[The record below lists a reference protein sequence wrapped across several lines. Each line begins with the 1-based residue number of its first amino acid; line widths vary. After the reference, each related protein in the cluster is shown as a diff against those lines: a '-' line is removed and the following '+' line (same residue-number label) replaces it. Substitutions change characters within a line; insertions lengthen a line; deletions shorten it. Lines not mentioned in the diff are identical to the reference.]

1 MDLKKRDVES
11 IKNRIVICIFTFLF
25 AVSVITLPVS
35 ADDYSGLAGIAQ
47 NDVNYIV
54 DILNIAK
61 DVASGQKSVQEGYSA
76 VRALNDRVVSQNVKD
91 AIAFPYSSETE
102 LNGVTPRDFA
112 DKITTNVRQG
122 LRGLGGEIDDN
133 TITTDNVDMKGAG
146 CFVIAY
152 SKSDLSKVTGYYYC
166 DYLVVRPGALT
177 SDGYSVGNDS
187 ANFNFKGLFLWQIP
201 KSYDPTQYDVNDTY
215 DPAINLSTSLF
226 NQKVVIYGDVR
237 YSDGSSADDISSP
250 IQSITQGID
259 TSQLTNQEL
268 IDLLQDMINKLN
280 IEFPDLSTIEGLL
293 RAIYNKECGISSQ
306 ITYST
311 SEINAAILALTNSNA
326 AGSENI
332 VNTLLEIRKEL
343 QNGGS
348 SSGGSSSGSDPE
360 IKGVL
365 YNCYPVEHYSNWFTS
380 LFGDTDKLRVIYL
393 NEIYDVNPDG
403 TIYYPKD
410 ITSADYGK
418 YYINMNYTKD
428 IDIEVNVD
436 DNSVTNKVD
445 LDFEYKNLVTVVN
458 LSSSKKRL
466 LNSVVD
472 TVEQLISFAP
482 YQAVTHFMSTIQPDI
497 FVSYAPQ
504 DITVDINIDTE
515 IGKPLNGSY
524 TILSA
529 DIIDKNAEA
538 LSMIKVFTGL
548 LITYSWLL
556 WMRKKSVSIV
566 GGD

>member
-1 MDLKKRDVES
+1 MDLKKRDVEN

-25 AVSVITLPVS
+25 AVSVVMLPVS

-76 VRALNDRVVSQNVKD
+76 VRALNDRLVSQNVKD
-91 AIAFPYSSETE
+91 MIAFPFSSETE

-133 TITTDNVDMKGAG
+133 TLTTDNVDTKGYGA
-146 CFVIAY
+146 IMHIDTAN
-152 SKSDLSKVTGYYYC
+152 SSLPWDNYYC
-166 DYLVVRPGALT
+166 DYIVISIV
-177 SDGYSVGNDS
+177 DGSIRSASFYGNNNLHTWNDIYSGDKSASFKNGLIFDNIDILNSVGD
-187 ANFNFKGLFLWQIP
+187 FTTKF
-201 KSYDPTQYDVNDTY
+201 
-215 DPAINLSTSLF
+215 
-226 NQKVVIYGDVR
+226 YGDIR
-237 YSDGSSADDISSP
+237 YDDGSQADSIKSP
-250 IQSITQGID
+250 TQSITQGID
-259 TSQLTNQEL
+259 TSQLSDQEL

-311 SEINAAILALTNSNA
+311 SEINAAILALTNINA

-332 VNTLLEIRKEL
+332 VNTLLEIRKKL

-348 SSGGSSSGSDPE
+348 SSGGSSSFRDPE

-380 LFGDTDKLRVIYL
+380 LFGDTDKMQVIYL
-393 NEIYDVNPDG
+393 NKVYDVNPDG
-403 TIYYPKD
+403 TIFYPD
-410 ITSADYGK
+410 DENDVNYGK
-418 YYINMNYTKD
+418 YAINMNYTKD

-436 DNSVTNKVD
+436 DSSVSNDVE
-445 LDFEYKNLVTVVN
+445 LDIEYKNLLVVTD
-458 LSSSKKRL
+458 LSNAKKKL
-466 LNSVVD
+466 INSFVG
-472 TVEQLISFAP
+472 TVETLVSFAP
-482 YQAVTHFMSTIQPDI
+482 YQAVTHFMSTVQPDI
-497 FVSYAPQ
+497 FVTSAPQ
-504 DITVDINIDTE
+504 DITVDINLDTE

-524 TILSA
+524 KILSA
-529 DIIDKNAEA
+529 DIIEKNAEA
-538 LSMIKVFTGL
+538 LLMIKVFTGL

>member
-1 MDLKKRDVES
+1 MDLKKRDVEN

-25 AVSVITLPVS
+25 AVSVVMLPVS

-47 NDVNYIV
+47 NDVDCITSV
-54 DILNIAK
+54 LNVVK
-61 DVASGQKSVQEGYSA
+61 DVLSGEKSVQEGYSSIQA
-76 VRALNDRVVSQNVKD
+76 IGNRVVKQNVKD
-91 AIAFPYSSETE
+91 VLALPYNSETE
-102 LNGVTPRDFA
+102 LNGVAPRDFA

-122 LRGLGGEIDDN
+122 LRGLGCDIDDN
-133 TITTDNVDMKGAG
+133 TITTDNVDMQGCGAALFMPNVNG
-146 CFVIAY
+146 KEYEIIYMTYGEFYYEGDKLFFRTHGVCKRAL
-152 SKSDLSKVTGYYYC
+152 KSFGGS
-166 DYLVVRPGALT
+166 PQT
-177 SDGYSVGNDS
+177 SDY
-187 ANFNFKGLFLWQIP
+187 
-201 KSYDPTQYDVNDTY
+201 
-215 DPAINLSTSLF
+215 
-226 NQKVVIYGDVR
+226 NQESFGKYNSDYIYYGDWR
-237 YSDGSSADDISSP
+237 YADDGAADDKTTP
-250 IQSITQGID
+250 TQSITQGID
-259 TSQLTNQEL
+259 TSQLSDQEL

-380 LFGDTDKLRVIYL
+380 LFGDTDKMRVIYL

-418 YYINMNYTKD
+418 YYINMSYTKD
-428 IDIEVNVD
+428 IDIELNVD
-436 DNSVTNKVD
+436 DNSVANKVD
-445 LDFEYKNLVTVVN
+445 LDFEYKNLVTIVN

-472 TVEQLISFAP
+472 TVEQLITFAP
-482 YQAVTHFMSTIQPDI
+482 YQAVTHFMSTVQPHI
-497 FVSYAPQ
+497 FISSAPQ
-504 DITVDINIDTE
+504 DITVDINLDTE

-524 TILSA
+524 KILSA
-529 DIIDKNAEA
+529 DIIEKNAEA

>member
-1 MDLKKRDVES
+1 MDIKKRDVEN

-25 AVSVITLPVS
+25 AVSVVMLPVS

-47 NDVNYIV
+47 NDVNYITA
-54 DILNIAK
+54 ILNIAK

-122 LRGLGGEIDDN
+122 LRGLGGDIDDN
-133 TITTDNVDMKGAG
+133 TLTTDNVDTKGYGA
-146 CFVIAY
+146 IMHIDTAN
-152 SKSDLSKVTGYYYC
+152 SSLPWDNYYC
-166 DYLVVRPGALT
+166 DYIIISVVDGSIRSATFYGSNNLHTWNDVYTGDASASFKDSLT
-177 SDGYSVGNDS
+177 FENRDILNSIGNYTTK
-187 ANFNFKGLFLWQIP
+187 F
-201 KSYDPTQYDVNDTY
+201 
-215 DPAINLSTSLF
+215 
-226 NQKVVIYGDVR
+226 YGDIR
-237 YSDGSSADDISSP
+237 YSDGSSADSIKSP
-250 IQSITQGID
+250 TQSITQGID
-259 TSQLTNQEL
+259 TSQLTDQEL

-348 SSGGSSSGSDPE
+348 PSGGSSSGSDSE

-380 LFGDTDKLRVIYL
+380 LFGDTDKMRVIYL

-410 ITSADYGK
+410 STSADYGK

-445 LDFEYKNLVTVVN
+445 LDFEYKNLVTIVN

-482 YQAVTHFMSTIQPDI
+482 YQAVTHFMSTIQPNI
-497 FVSYAPQ
+497 FVTSAPQ
-504 DITVDINIDTE
+504 DISVDINIDTE

>member
-1 MDLKKRDVES
+1 MDLKKRDVEN

-25 AVSVITLPVS
+25 AVSVIMLPVS

-47 NDVNYIV
+47 NDVNYII

-91 AIAFPYSSETE
+91 MIAFPFSSETE

-133 TITTDNVDMKGAG
+133 TLTTDNVDTKGYGA
-146 CFVIAY
+146 IMHIDTAN
-152 SKSDLSKVTGYYYC
+152 SSLPWDNYYC
-166 DYLVVRPGALT
+166 DYIVVSVVDGSILSATFYGSNNLHTWNDVYTGDNSASFKDSLT
-177 SDGYSVGNDS
+177 FDNRDILNSIGNYTTK
-187 ANFNFKGLFLWQIP
+187 F
-201 KSYDPTQYDVNDTY
+201 
-215 DPAINLSTSLF
+215 
-226 NQKVVIYGDVR
+226 YGDIR
-237 YSDGSSADDISSP
+237 YSDGSSADSIKSP
-250 IQSITQGID
+250 TQSITQGID
-259 TSQLTNQEL
+259 TSQLTDQEL

-348 SSGGSSSGSDPE
+348 SSGGSSSDSDPE

-380 LFGDTDKLRVIYL
+380 LFGDTDKMRVIYL

-403 TIYYPKD
+403 TIYFPKD

-418 YYINMNYTKD
+418 YYINMSYTKD
-428 IDIEVNVD
+428 IDIELNVN
-436 DNSVTNKVD
+436 DNSVANKVD
-445 LDFEYKNLVTVVN
+445 LDFEYKNLVTIVN

-482 YQAVTHFMSTIQPDI
+482 YQAVTHFMSTVQPHI
-497 FVSYAPQ
+497 FVSSAPQ

-538 LSMIKVFTGL
+538 LLMIKVFTGL

>member
-1 MDLKKRDVES
+1 MDLKKRDVEN

-25 AVSVITLPVS
+25 AVSAVMLPVS

-47 NDVNYIV
+47 NDVDCITSV
-54 DILNIAK
+54 LNVVK
-61 DVASGQKSVQEGYSA
+61 DVLSGEKSVQEGYSA
-76 VRALNDRVVSQNVKD
+76 IQAIGNRVVKQNVKD
-91 AIAFPYSSETE
+91 VLTLPYNSETE

-133 TITTDNVDMKGAG
+133 TLTTDNVDTKGYGA
-146 CFVIAY
+146 IMHIDTAN
-152 SKSDLSKVTGYYYC
+152 SSLSWDNYYC
-166 DYLVVRPGALT
+166 DYIVVSVVDGSILSATFYGSNNLHTWNDVYTGDNSASFKDSLT
-177 SDGYSVGNDS
+177 FDNRDILNSIGNYTTK
-187 ANFNFKGLFLWQIP
+187 F
-201 KSYDPTQYDVNDTY
+201 
-215 DPAINLSTSLF
+215 
-226 NQKVVIYGDVR
+226 YGDIR
-237 YSDGSSADDISSP
+237 YSDGSSADSIKSP
-250 IQSITQGID
+250 TQSITQGID
-259 TSQLTNQEL
+259 TSQLSDQEL

-380 LFGDTDKLRVIYL
+380 LFGDTDKMRVIYL

-403 TIYYPKD
+403 TIYFPKD

-418 YYINMNYTKD
+418 YYINMSYTKD
-428 IDIEVNVD
+428 IDIELNVD
-436 DNSVTNKVD
+436 DNSVANKVD
-445 LDFEYKNLVTVVN
+445 LDFEYKNLVTIVN

-497 FVSYAPQ
+497 FVTSAPQ
-504 DITVDINIDTE
+504 DIMVDINLDTE

-524 TILSA
+524 KILSA
-529 DIIDKNAEA
+529 DIIEKNAEA

-548 LITYSWLL
+548 LVTYSWLL

-566 GGD
+566 GGY

>member
-1 MDLKKRDVES
+1 MDLKKRDVEN

-25 AVSVITLPVS
+25 AVSVVMLPVS
-35 ADDYSGLAGIAQ
+35 ADDYSGITGIGQA
-47 NDVNYIV
+47 DVDYIVSVLYIAKQVASGEKTVLEGYNQFTSLNNYIV
-54 DILNIAK
+54 SK
-61 DVASGQKSVQEGYSA
+61 V
-76 VRALNDRVVSQNVKD
+76 VKD
-91 AIAFPYSSETE
+91 NITFPYSSETE

-112 DKITTNVRQG
+112 DKVTTNVRQG
-122 LRGLGGEIDDN
+122 LRDLGGDIDDN
-133 TITTDNVDMKGAG
+133 TITTDNVDMQGYGACVALKSEFLG
-146 CFVIAY
+146 SALPTTSIKYFGDFAVISFDSNGNQMVKIY
-152 SKSDLSKVTGYYYC
+152 TSTGQIMCILKNC
-166 DYLVVRPGALT
+166 DISYRYTDSFSFAT
-177 SDGYSVGNDS
+177 GNRYI
-187 ANFNFKGLFLWQIP
+187 F
-201 KSYDPTQYDVNDTY
+201 
-215 DPAINLSTSLF
+215 
-226 NQKVVIYGDVR
+226 YGDIR
-237 YSDGSSADDISSP
+237 YSDGTQADDIKQP

-259 TSQLTNQEL
+259 TSQLSDQEL

-380 LFGDTDKLRVIYL
+380 LFGDTDKMQVIYL
-393 NEIYDVNPDG
+393 NKVYDVNPDG
-403 TIYYPKD
+403 TIFYPD
-410 ITSADYGK
+410 DENDVNYGK
-418 YYINMNYTKD
+418 YAINMNYTKD

-436 DNSVTNKVD
+436 DSSVSNDVE
-445 LDFEYKNLVTVVN
+445 LDIEYKNLLVVTD
-458 LSSSKKRL
+458 LSNVKKKL
-466 LNSVVD
+466 INSFVG
-472 TVEQLISFAP
+472 TVETLVSFAP

-497 FVSYAPQ
+497 FVSSAPQ

-524 TILSA
+524 KILSA
-529 DIIDKNAEA
+529 DIIEKNAEA
-538 LSMIKVFTGL
+538 LSMIKIFTGL

>member
-1 MDLKKRDVES
+1 MDLKKRDLEN

-25 AVSVITLPVS
+25 AVSVVMLPVS
-35 ADDYSGLAGIAQ
+35 ADDYSGITGIAQ
-47 NDVNYIV
+47 ADVDYIV
-54 DILNIAK
+54 SVLYIAK
-61 DVASGQKSVQEGYSA
+61 QVASGEKTVLEGYNQFTS
-76 VRALNDRVVSQNVKD
+76 LNNNIVSKVVKD
-91 AIAFPYSSETE
+91 NITFPYNSETE

-122 LRGLGGEIDDN
+122 LRGLGGDIDDN
-133 TITTDNVDMKGAG
+133 TLTTDNVDMQGCGAALYVPDYG
-146 CFVIAY
+146 GHEYCIFYMSYGEFYYEDQLYYRTHGVCKRTL
-152 SKSDLSKVTGYYYC
+152 KSYGGS
-166 DYLVVRPGALT
+166 PQT
-177 SDGYSVGNDS
+177 SDYYQDG
-187 ANFNFKGLFLWQIP
+187 FNK
-201 KSYDPTQYDVNDTY
+201 Y
-215 DPAINLSTSLF
+215 
-226 NQKVVIYGDVR
+226 NQNYIYYGDWR
-237 YSDGSSADDISSP
+237 YADGGAADDKTTP
-250 IQSITQGID
+250 TQSITQGID
-259 TSQLTNQEL
+259 TSQLTDQEL

-348 SSGGSSSGSDPE
+348 SSGGSSSVSDPE

-380 LFGDTDKLRVIYL
+380 LFGDTDKMRVIYL
-393 NEIYDVNPDG
+393 NEIYDVNPDD

-428 IDIEVNVD
+428 IDIELNVD

-445 LDFEYKNLVTVVN
+445 LDFEYKNLVTIVN

>member
-1 MDLKKRDVES
+1 MDLKKRDVEN
-11 IKNRIVICIFTFLF
+11 IKNRVVICIFTFLF
-25 AVSVITLPVS
+25 AVSVVMLPVS
-35 ADDYSGLAGIAQ
+35 ADDYSGLAGVAQ
-47 NDVNYIV
+47 NDINYIV

-122 LRGLGGEIDDN
+122 LRGLGGDIDDN
-133 TITTDNVDMKGAG
+133 TLTTDNVDTKGYGA
-146 CFVIAY
+146 IMHIDTAN
-152 SKSDLSKVTGYYYC
+152 SSLPWDNYYC
-166 DYLVVRPGALT
+166 DYIIISVVDGSIRSATFYGSNNLHTWNDVYTGDASASFKDSLT
-177 SDGYSVGNDS
+177 FENRDILNSIGNYTTK
-187 ANFNFKGLFLWQIP
+187 F
-201 KSYDPTQYDVNDTY
+201 
-215 DPAINLSTSLF
+215 
-226 NQKVVIYGDVR
+226 YGDIR
-237 YSDGSSADDISSP
+237 YSDGSSADSIKSP
-250 IQSITQGID
+250 TQSITQGID
-259 TSQLTNQEL
+259 TSQLTDQEL

-348 SSGGSSSGSDPE
+348 SSGGSSPGSDPE

-380 LFGDTDKLRVIYL
+380 LFGDTDKMRVIYL

-445 LDFEYKNLVTVVN
+445 LDFEYKNLVTIVN

-482 YQAVTHFMSTIQPDI
+482 YQAVTHFMATLQPDI
-497 FVSYAPQ
+497 FVTSAPQ

-548 LITYSWLL
+548 LVTYSWLL